1 MGAIS
6 EDLSL
11 LDCSI
16 LLSSDI
22 DMSTLE
28 ALKSM
33 YFAQGV
39 IPHRESWFLLYPEK
53 TGAVTPS
60 GRAGAFCLG
69 RSTLWSW
76 DENAGRAPSVSPA
89 IRDIVK
95 HEDDNAKA
103 LETLSLKHATQRR
116 CSWHQIRFWFA
127 VTTPRWSNRSRIILS
142 KICRPLV
149 APVKGLHE
157 LPTDQFNLNKEVEVD
172 ITLVPPVQG
181 ILEESQEYRVFL
193 LTLINMPDGPP
204 KQGTSRF
211 PRHCLL
217 KERSWR
223 SHLRHSEA
231 NVDPPVRVICRRAS
245 WFLLHFEVSMNLSRH
260 FGGRRMAASHP
271 DRTEWSAKLVVVTPF
286 GVQGLQFPTA
296 FFGGALLP
304 TLALMQR
311 TGQTTRFSPRAS
323 KDNVNP
329 DGSQIHETR
338 SILAEICL
346 SSQGLTEV
354 ASLIQALSNGFIFR
368 VFGPVLHLPRLTNQM
383 DPKDSSKDVNTTRP
397 LAIQVEKMNTESG
410 ENTPMDSVSEA
421 VATTPDT
428 TSFRGSS

>member
-39 IPHRESWFLLYPEK
+39 IPHRESWFLL
-53 TGAVTPS
+53 
-60 GRAGAFCLG
+60 AGAFCLG

-103 LETLSLKHATQRR
+103 LETLSLKHATQHL
-116 CSWHQIRFWFA
+116 SA
-127 VTTPRWSNRSRIILS
+127 LSRSGQ
-142 KICRPLV
+142 
-149 APVKGLHE
+149 GLHE

-172 ITLVPPVQG
+172 ITLVPPVQVRALSDG
-181 ILEESQEYRVFL
+181 FVFTGFSALEGSQEYRVFL

-231 NVDPPVRVICRRAS
+231 NVDPPVRVTRRRAS
-245 WFLLHFEVSMNLSRH
+245 RFLLHFEVSMNLSRH

-286 GVQGLQFPTA
+286 GPSCSVTYVSDLGAWL
-296 FFGGALLP
+296 FGRETKLLP
-304 TLALMQR
+304 R
-311 TGQTTRFSPRAS
+311 DGSNYSIFSPSKQGQCQPRTDPKSTKLEVYWRRFVYHLKAS
-323 KDNVNP
+323 PRWRHSFK
-329 DGSQIHETR
+329 
-338 SILAEICL
+338 L
-346 SSQGLTEV
+346 SVMVSYSEF
-354 ASLIQALSNGFIFR
+354 SALCFTYR
-368 VFGPVLHLPRLTNQM
+368 RLTNQM

-410 ENTPMDSVSEA
+410 ENT
-421 VATTPDT
+421 TNGFC
-428 TSFRGSS
+428 FRGSRNHS